1 MSTTERLR
9 GLQERLND
17 LGTLPP
23 RLRGFHDRR
32 LGLLHE
38 VEGQAQRLAWIIR
51 GRDLQALETRSAALV
66 RLASELSIL
75 TDEAESLSTRL
86 RGLRDTADR
95 VRDSRLG
102 AWFRARAQ
110 ALADELAGIGEATV
124 AAEALPA
131 ERRRL
136 KTVLD
141 ALPDLERALDLY
153 REAEDWLQRLQA
165 ETRRA
170 ALSADLPVL
179 SQRLLTEGVSA
190 AWIAALQ
197 GLLEPLKAF
206 ASRPQPAGLT
216 ELGGRIQ
223 GLLQWR
229 AALGE
234 ESCPDCDGLAQEF
247 TRKRQDWTNQDED
260 TFEVLR
266 GRALGLEGRLQ
277 QLAAQQQRLALAEID
292 GNRSL
297 LRDVGVQDAPLEQLW
312 TQLRQSTPADAEGF
326 AAWRHDFTRA
336 QEDFRSLVSNNSQVL
351 VKSYVDMAKTCR
363 ERAARLEDRPRLD
376 AADRR
381 LRDLALELKQLEAI
395 PDGAELLNGIGTLR
409 DLSARLDAL
418 EQDIDQDLAEL
429 EARCTAFAA
438 RCADLTELAQRLG
451 QPPPGLTEPAAT
463 GSVRLEQAREQAD
476 ALDQG
481 LNTLE
486 AELLATGV
494 ARLTAWQGRAA
505 EIQALLA
512 AVPILGLG
520 DLSEIAPPELISAVG
535 LSLALDRAQACL
547 GTAEARL
554 EQALTHL
561 QQQRDALLE
570 RAAAIDTDRLGPLQ
584 VRQISERQ
592 QLLAQ
597 WQPSADTDALDQAR
611 RLHGLGLAMR
621 QVLQPVELTQSRV
634 RSLRK
639 TLGERLQRLN
649 LCAPVPAFPEA
660 CSEWAQR
667 IEALIAPTDQ
677 VVRPIQAESAQ
688 LDEAARLLGALEE
701 HCRRLAA
708 VQDAADITRLKD
720 LRRRPTDP
728 QAEALLQRL
737 AALPRHEPPPDA
749 LRLDLHDFIA
759 ARMETQDHGL

>member
-9 GLQERLND
+9 GLQQRLND
-17 LGTLPP
+17 LGALPP

-32 LGLLHE
+32 VGLLHE

-51 GRDLQALETRSAALV
+51 GRDLQLLETRAAALG
-66 RLASELSIL
+66 RLANELSAL
-75 TDEAESLSTRL
+75 TDEVGSLSDRL
-86 RGLRDTADR
+86 RSLSVTADR
-95 VRDSRLG
+95 VRDSHLG

-124 AAEALPA
+124 ALDALPA

-170 ALSADLPVL
+170 ALSADLPL
-179 SQRLLTEGVSA
+179 LGQRLLTEGVSP
-190 AWIAALQ
+190 AWIGALQ
-197 GLLEPLKAF
+197 GLLEPVKAF
-206 ASRPQPAGLT
+206 ANRPQPPGLK

-234 ESCPDCDGLAQEF
+234 PCPDCDGLAQEF

-266 GRALGLEGRLQ
+266 GRTLDLEGRLQ
-277 QLAAQQQRLALAEID
+277 QLAAERQRIALAEID
-292 GNRSL
+292 AHRSL
-297 LRDVGVQDAPLEQLW
+297 LRDVGVQDTPLEQLW
-312 TQLRQSTPADAEGF
+312 TQLRQTTPADAEGF

-395 PDGAELLNGIGTLR
+395 PDGLELPKGIGTLR
-409 DLSARLDAL
+409 DLGARLDAL
-418 EQDIDQDLAEL
+418 EQDIDQGLAEL
-429 EARCTAFAA
+429 EARRTAFAA

-451 QPPPGLTEPAAT
+451 QPPQGLPQPAAT
-463 GSVRLEQAREQAD
+463 ESVRLEQAREQAD
-476 ALDQG
+476 ALDRG

-486 AELLATGV
+486 AKLLASGV
-494 ARLTAWQGRAA
+494 ARLAAWHGRAA

-512 AVPILGLG
+512 AIPILGLG
-520 DLSEIAPPELISAVG
+520 DLSEIAPPQLISAAG

-547 GTAEARL
+547 GTAESRL

-561 QQQRDALLE
+561 LQQREALLE
-570 RAAAIDTDRLGPLQ
+570 RAAAIDADRLGPLQ
-584 VRQISERQ
+584 VRQISERR

-597 WQPSADTDALDQAR
+597 WQPSADADPLHQAR

-649 LCAPVPAFPEA
+649 LCAPVPDFPEA
-660 CSEWAQR
+660 CQEWSQR

-677 VVRPIQAESAQ
+677 VVRPIQAEAAQ

-708 VQDAADITRLKD
+708 VQDAADITRLKG

-737 AALPRHEPPPDA
+737 AVLPRHEPPPDA
-749 LRLDLHDFIA
+749 LRLDLHDLIA
-759 ARMETQDHGL
+759 ARLETQDHGL

>member
-9 GLQERLND
+9 GLQQRLQD
-17 LGTLPP
+17 LGALPP

-38 VEGQAQRLAWIIR
+38 VEAQAQRLAWMIR
-51 GRDLQALETRSAALV
+51 GRDLQALETRAAALA
-66 RLASELSIL
+66 RLASELSVL
-75 TDEAESLSTRL
+75 TDEAESLSIRL
-86 RGLRDTADR
+86 RGLRDTAGQ

-102 AWFRARAQ
+102 AWFLERAQ
-110 ALADELAGIGEATV
+110 ALADELAGTGEATV

-179 SQRLLTEGVSA
+179 SQRLLTEGVGA
-190 AWIAALQ
+190 DWIAALQ
-197 GLLEPLKAF
+197 SLLEPVKDF
-206 ASRPQPAGLT
+206 ANRPQPPGLQ

-234 ESCPDCDGLAQEF
+234 PCPECDGLAQEF

-266 GRALGLEGRLQ
+266 VRTAVLEGRLQ
-277 QLAAQQQRLALAEID
+277 QLAAERQHLALAEID
-292 GNRSL
+292 AQRSL
-297 LRDVGVQDAPLEQLW
+297 LRDVGVQDAPLEQRW
-312 TQLRQSTPADAEGF
+312 TELRQTTPADAEGF
-326 AAWRHDFTRA
+326 AAWRDNCTQA
-336 QEDFRSLVSNNSQVL
+336 QEDFRSVVSNNSQVL
-351 VKSYVDMAKTCR
+351 VTSYADMAKTCR
-363 ERAARLEDRPRLD
+363 ERAARLAERPRLD

-381 LRDLALELKQLEAI
+381 LRDLALELKQMEAI

-409 DLSARLDAL
+409 ELGARLDTL
-418 EQDIDQDLAEL
+418 EQDINQDWTVL
-429 EARCTAFAA
+429 EARRTAVAA
-438 RCADLTELAQRLG
+438 RCADLTKLAQRVG
-451 QPPPGLTEPAAT
+451 QPPPGLTELAAT
-463 GSVRLEQAREQAD
+463 GSVRLEQMLAQAD
-476 ALDQG
+476 VQDQG
-481 LNTLE
+481 LDTLE
-486 AELLATGV
+486 ADLLATGV
-494 ARLTAWQGRAA
+494 ARLAARHGRAA
-505 EIQALLA
+505 EIQRLLGA
-512 AVPILGLG
+512 IPILGLG
-520 DLSEIAPPELISAVG
+520 DLSEIAPPQLRSATG
-535 LSLALDRAQACL
+535 LSLALDRAQASL
-547 GTAEARL
+547 ETAETGL
-554 EQALTHL
+554 EQALIHL
-561 QQQRDALLE
+561 QQQREDLLQ
-570 RAAAIDTDRLGPLQ
+570 RAAAIDADRLGPLQ
-584 VRQISERQ
+584 ARQISEQRH
-592 QLLAQ
+592 LLAQ
-597 WQPSADTDALDQAR
+597 WQLSADIDPLDQAR

-639 TLGERLQRLN
+639 TLGERLRRLN
-649 LCAPVPAFPEA
+649 LCTPVPEFPEA
-660 CSEWAQR
+660 CTEWAQR

-677 VVRPIQAESAQ
+677 VVRPIRAESAQ
-688 LDEAARLLGALEE
+688 LDEAARLLGALED

-708 VQDAADITRLKD
+708 VQDAADITQLRG

-749 LRLDLHDFIA
+749 LRLDLHDLIA
-759 ARMETQDHGL
+759 ARMETQAHDL